1 MPTESAPHCI
11 KPTVVPIGQ
20 QYQNGYLI
28 WSKKKKKKGY
38 NDIPR
43 NPLGGEKKFNTHTT
57 EDFKENKIQKPQNG
71 KLISRT

>member
-1 MPTESAPHCI
+1 M
-11 KPTVVPIGQ
+11 V
-20 QYQNGYLI
+20 
-28 WSKKKKKKGY
+28 KKKKKKGY

-43 NPLGGEKKFNTHTT
+43 NPLGGKKKFNTHTT

>member
-28 WSKKKKKKGY
+28 WSKKKKKKATMTFHV
-38 NDIPR
+38 IPQ
-43 NPLGGEKKFNTHTT
+43 GEKKFNTHTT